1 MSWKQLG
8 NVSSTNNL
16 LSVNFNSIITKSIII
31 IDNFKIQDIVVNGN
45 LSAANVDVSLN
56 LVTRG
61 NMYGLKN
68 LYISDD
74 VSLNNLYVCKDAY
87 LNNKLFFGTLV
98 PDTGQHSFFYGN
110 SISGK
115 FGINTVNPTTVLD
128 ITGPVDV
135 SNILTVRSN
144 SASIRNILAQNN
156 TNNGVTLSANSY
168 TASVSFFPNGDIINN
183 VSPVS
188 TLSASGDVLTL
199 SSTNAALSSTNIT
212 QIHSDNYT
220 QLSSK
225 VSISNRNT
233 YGSIVNETVSIY
245 DTSSTPLLEQ
255 YYQSVVNTGNALSLI
270 GVDTSSTTFLNLIT
284 PNKKGLSIGG
294 GSFVD
299 PGSSRSMGL
308 LGLTDVSGT
317 FTPSQI
323 IVSSNDTSKYRSTTG
338 FNTFSPKTEEYV
350 VDVNGPMRIG
360 NGEINITN
368 TVQFEIK
375 NAVFNRLYPQ
385 FGIVLGSPSS
395 TDSSYVQFISM
406 TTDGG
411 ATWKTI
417 PFEPGTSIEDVPLML
432 TAYICDPNNIFVCS
446 QNLDFVYYTDDAGA
460 NWSLL
465 TVLNNGNKTFNTIYA
480 FQTGDTFTSIVGG
493 TFTPIDT
500 SINTIFV
507 YNTIASTVS
516 NFDTVDTS
524 LNISAVDGSGSVV
537 YFVGNGIQK
546 YNFSNYTFLESKGL
560 LYTVNTM
567 YQYNDVYLLDE
578 LHVVAVGNN
587 IISYTKNGTSWTNV
601 MYIVGYNTSFVL
613 NSVFVYDL
621 SRAVAVGNN
630 GLIVYTTNGYATWN
644 VVPSAILNSSGIQHR
659 INGANQKLKTVYMP
673 NINSLLIT
681 DVSNAFVNGGLYLSK
696 SSCIYGFFPALFGSA
711 TNKVLDVSGNMDI
724 TGNLFLSGTGEG
736 KLSSS
741 KTSISLFDENVQ
753 QLTIGSS
760 STMTDI
766 MGSAF
771 INGDLSLNSNV
782 EIEGNAIVKS
792 GLYVQDNA
800 FIIGNAYFNV
810 DADIS
815 GNLNISKNINSYGN
829 FFNSGLMAVT
839 GNSYVFSNLTVAMD
853 TFLENQLFVNLDTL
867 LKSRLFVGSD
877 AFIHSRLLVNDD
889 AFLGSRIIVN
899 DDAFL
904 NNNLFVANDLHTDR
918 LIVSTDCII
927 NSGVNTPFFLFD
939 DGSLFASNQ
948 YNLDLSFLSI
958 PTPLST
964 TNVGSFTSR
973 TELGSNSWGSFAM
986 SQNNKFQTICQGSAL
1001 PTTGFIYASSN
1012 YGVTNSGSPVVNDVS
1027 RCWTSVCMSKTGQYQ
1042 YAICTN
1048 VPDVFTVFKSANYG
1062 VTGSWTAISTPITVE
1077 LTSSFNNNIVT
1088 SANGKYVFF
1097 THNSGC
1103 VYFSN
1108 DYATTWT
1115 LAIQLDSDVNT
1126 IKIACSSTGRY
1137 ISFVADN
1144 KIYKSTA
1151 FGVDGSW
1158 TLAYTLNSGIFN
1170 TISMSNTGE
1179 FQYVSLDTVYL
1190 LYVSSNFG
1198 ASWSTSSAPLGI
1210 KHLSTENGQTV
1221 FAASATTAFVSN
1233 TFGLSGTFKPIF
1245 HFNDT
1250 GVDPNVISSLV
1261 IAGQYCHISLANAST
1276 CYSTLIPLLNQS
1288 FSRPRLNDP
1297 IISNAHF
1304 ADDFYIDNRLFVSGD
1319 VSMNSKL
1326 VVGGNVLFGSDLSLN
1341 GNLFLTQNMQ
1351 TAGNLDVSGSTRL
1364 YSNLTVDNITVGS
1377 KLIISKYAAINT
1389 VFCNRIIGLHDSSFN
1404 SNLYINGGAFVNQNA
1419 YFYSD
1424 LSVNGNVNVKND
1436 INLGGDLFVS
1446 GNLTITGQYNIIET
1460 TNYYYGYN
1468 TLNSESIYLN
1478 NSFGSDLPNRT
1489 INDTYSAGV
1498 GVIIYDN
1505 SNSKTG
1511 GIVVSTDNSGYVFYT
1526 PQCNNRVKM
1535 NIANMASTG
1544 LLVLNPSQMGSGSDY
1559 DITVNPFS
1567 YFDINNRFY
1576 VSKALGIGLNGGV
1589 VSPSVVLDVS
1599 GNALLRNSLYVT
1611 TDISVNRVLTYD
1623 LLLGNTLSFSN
1634 NVNAS
1639 LCSIQLLSNC
1649 NVAIPNSSNTYN
1661 YKNVGWQKPATLID
1675 TYSTNANIQLYPD
1688 LILHSSS
1695 TIFIDAATATVLQPR
1710 GGSLGI
1716 GVVYPTNALDISGVL
1731 TVSNGDA
1738 SFNDR
1743 LFVGS
1748 DASFQANLFVNGNT
1762 ILRSLFANGDAS
1774 LNRLFVYGA
1783 SRFYSPV
1790 IVDSDLSLNGRLFAE
1805 SNVVVNGNAT
1815 LRNALVVVGDCSFQ
1829 SNVVVGANLSV
1840 NGALLFNSDLSLNNR
1855 LLVSGDASFNN
1866 RLFVSGDVSLNSRL
1880 FVSGDISMNGF
1891 LYANFKNNSIPYSA
1905 INIFDTSDTQIVRD
1919 DKTFTDFINYS
1930 VLSANDGSIVTSTA
1944 NSADPLMF
1952 AKDWV
1957 AYQNSTFPIISNAI
1971 SNTGQYMCLGTS
1983 NGSLFTSS
1991 NFGKSWDPVITTAY
2005 NWTSVSI
2012 SQNGKYQLA
2021 VASLAS
2027 NRKFFNLYGSSA
2039 FGVSGS
2045 WNTVSFSTS
2054 SFTNVDSSFNTAIST
2069 TGKYQ
2074 CFSIA
2079 NSFFFSSAFGANGS
2093 WTSPITLTATISS
2106 CKISYDGK
2114 YVVVCSPSASK
2125 IYISN
2130 NYGAVGSWTGNTGF
2144 TNNSI
2149 IKSFAVSS
2157 TGQYMSFV
2165 LIITGAIYSSNDYGT
2180 TWSITGTQ
2188 LRAIFTSISI
2198 SSTGKYQCVC
2208 TESNNI
2214 YINTNYGVS
2223 GDWNRLLN
2231 VHVSNTITSLGEPYD
2246 NAFYDTGNPK
2256 TGLNTISISANGKY
2270 ILYNPSIFF
2279 SDLDLSRNTV
2289 IISVFPEAS
2298 ASIGYDGI
2306 KSYGNI
2312 NTYGNVDISN
2322 TLLVG
2327 GDVSFNGNLVVAKGI
2342 FAQSYSYSSD
2352 IRIKRNIVDVDGPGA
2367 LGLLRS
2373 IQPRQ
2378 FDFIDGSVSTLGFIA
2393 QEVREVLPAS
2403 VSLRTNFIPN
2413 IYAFADVSGACIL
2426 HHCTFKTPTFGGVLS
2441 DNGNSY
2447 HALEKCEGAIHLFE
2461 GCVCVGDCVKFMLDC
2476 GASVVRRVVCVV
2488 DAECFVVDAAFDEDV
2503 RRVFVYGKEV
2513 ADLHSIN
2520 QNDIYTL
2527 TCAAVKSLDQEVTH
2541 LKHLLAEQGATIR
2554 ELVADMN
2561 VLMRR

>member
-1 MSWKQLG
+1 MTSTWKTQG
-8 NVSSTNNL
+8 NISSTNNL

-31 IDNFKIQDIVVNGN
+31 TDNFKIQDIVVNGN
-45 LSAANVDVSLN
+45 LFAKSVDVSMN
-56 LVTRG
+56 LTTRG
-61 NMYGLKN
+61 NMYGLQN
-68 LYISDD
+68 LYVSKD
-74 VSLNNLYVCKDAY
+74 VSLNNLYVCEDAY

-98 PDTGQHSFFYGN
+98 PNTGQHSFFYGN

-156 TNNGVTLSANSY
+156 TNNGVTISANSY

-183 VSPVS
+183 VQSVS
-188 TLSASGDVLTL
+188 TLCASGDVLTL

-225 VSISNRNT
+225 VSISNRNMF
-233 YGSIVNETVSIY
+233 GSVVNETVSIY
-245 DTSSTPLLEQ
+245 DTSSTPLLDK
-255 YYQSVVNTGNALSLI
+255 YYQKTTAKTGNALSLI

-284 PNKKGLSIGG
+284 PNKNGLSIGG

-308 LGLTDVSGT
+308 LGLTDILGT

-338 FNTFSPKTEEYV
+338 FNTFVPKTEQYV
-350 VDVNGPMRIG
+350 VDINGPMRIG

-368 TVQFEIK
+368 TVDFEIK
-375 NAVFNRLYPQ
+375 NAVFNRLYPN
-385 FGIVLGSPSS
+385 FGIVLGSPSAK
-395 TDSSYVQFISM
+395 SSPYIQYISL

-411 ATWKTI
+411 ATWKTS

-432 TAYICDPNNIFVCS
+432 SAYICDPNNIFVCS

-500 SINTIFV
+500 SVNTIFI

-516 NFDTVDTS
+516 EFNTIDTS

-560 LYTVNTM
+560 LYTLNTM

-601 MYIVGYNTSFVL
+601 MVVVGYNTSFVL
-613 NSVFVYDL
+613 KSVFVYDL
-621 SRAVAVGNN
+621 SRAVAVGDN
-630 GLIVYTTNGYATWN
+630 GLLIYTTNGYATWN
-644 VVPSAILNSSGIQHR
+644 VVPSALLNSSGIQHR

-673 NINSLLIT
+673 NINSVLIT
-681 DVSNAFVNGGLYLSK
+681 DVSNAFVNNGLYTPN

-711 TNKVLDVSGNMDI
+711 INKVLDVSGNMDI

-771 INGDLSLNSNV
+771 IGGDLSLNSNV

-810 DADIS
+810 DADVS

-853 TFLENQLFVNLDTL
+853 TFLEDRLFVNFDALM
-867 LKSRLFVGSD
+867 KSRLFVGSD
-877 AFIHSRLLVNDD
+877 AFIRSRLLVNND

-948 YNLDLSFLSI
+948 YNLDLSFLI
-958 PTPLST
+958 VPTPLST

-1012 YGVTNSGSPVVNDVS
+1012 YGVTNSWYPVVNDVS

-1048 VPDVFTVFKSANYG
+1048 VPNVFTVFKSSNYG
-1062 VTGSWTAISTPITVE
+1062 VANSWTAISTPITVE

-1170 TISMSNTGE
+1170 IISMSNTGE
-1179 FQYVSLDTVYL
+1179 FQYVSLDTVSL

-1210 KHLSTENGQTV
+1210 KLLSTENGQSV

-1245 HFNDT
+1245 YLGAN
-1250 GVDPNVISSLV
+1250 PNVISSLIV
-1261 IAGQYCHISLANAST
+1261 AGQYCHISLANAST

-1288 FSRPRLNDP
+1288 FSRPRLNEP

-1351 TAGNLDVSGSTRL
+1351 TAGNLDVVGSTRL
-1364 YSNLTVDNITVGS
+1364 YTNLTVDNTTVSS
-1377 KLIISKYAAINT
+1377 KLITTKYAAINT
-1389 VFCNRIIGLHDSSFN
+1389 VFCNRIFGLHDSSFN
-1404 SNLYINGGAFVNQNA
+1404 SNLYINGGTFVNQNA

-1436 INLGGDLFVS
+1436 INLGGDLFIS
-1446 GNLTITGQYNIIET
+1446 GNLTITGQYNIIENT
-1460 TNYYYGYN
+1460 TYYDGYN
-1468 TLNSESIYLN
+1468 TIVTESIYLN
-1478 NSFGSDLPNRT
+1478 NNFATNLPNRT

-1526 PQCNNRVKM
+1526 PHCNNRVKM

-1544 LLVLNPSQMGSGSDY
+1544 LLVLNPSSQMGSDY

-1576 VSKALGIGLNGGV
+1576 VSNALGIGLNGGV

-1611 TDISVNRVLTYD
+1611 KDISVNRVLAYD
-1623 LLLGNTLSFSN
+1623 LLLGNKLAFSN
-1634 NVNAS
+1634 IVNDAS
-1639 LCSIQLLSNC
+1639 SSIQLLSDC
-1649 NVAIPNSSNTYN
+1649 NVAIPNSANTYN

-1710 GGSLGI
+1710 GGSVGI
-1716 GVVYPTNALDISGVL
+1716 GVVSPTNALDISGVL

-1738 SFNDR
+1738 SFNNR

-1762 ILRSLFANGDAS
+1762 KLGSLFANGDAS

-1790 IVDSDLSLNGRLFAE
+1790 IVDADLSLNGRLFTR

-1815 LRNALVVVGDCSFQ
+1815 VRNALVVVGDCSFQ

-1840 NGALLFNSDLSLNNR
+1840 NGALLFNSDLFLNNR
-1855 LLVSGDASFNN
+1855 LLVSGDASLDN
-1866 RLFVSGDVSLNSRL
+1866 RLVVSGDVSLNSRL

-1905 INIFDTSDTQIVRD
+1905 INIFNTSDTQIVRD

-1991 NFGKSWDPVITTAY
+1991 NFGKSWEPVITTAY

-2021 VASLAS
+2021 VASLSS

-2093 WTSPITLTATISS
+2093 WTSPLTTLTATISS

-2130 NYGAVGSWTGNTGF
+2130 NYGAVGSWIGNTGF

-2198 SSTGKYQCVC
+2198 SSNGKYQCVC
-2208 TESNNI
+2208 TNSNNI

-2223 GDWNRLLN
+2223 GDWNRLVN
-2231 VHVSNTITSLGEPYD
+2231 VYVSNTISSLGNFYE
-2246 NAFYDTGNPK
+2246 NAFFDTGNPK
-2256 TGLNTISISANGKY
+2256 TGLNSISISANGKY

-2279 SDLDLSRNTV
+2279 SALDLSRNTV
-2289 IISVFPEAS
+2289 IISVLPETS

-2306 KSYGNI
+2306 KSYGDI
-2312 NTYGNVDISN
+2312 NTYGKVDISN
-2322 TLLVG
+2322 TLIVG
-2327 GDVSFNGNLVVAKGI
+2327 GDVSFNGNLVVSKGI

-2352 IRIKRNIVDVDGPGA
+2352 IRIKRNIVDIDGPGA

-2413 IYAFADVSGACIL
+2413 IYAFADVSGARI
-2426 HHCTFKTPTFGGVLS
+2426 S
-2441 DNGNSY
+2441 
-2447 HALEKCEGAIHLFE
+2447 IHLLE
-2461 GCVCVGDCVKFMLDC
+2461 GTVCVGDHVKFMLDC

-2488 DAECFVVDAAFDEDV
+2488 DAECFVVDAAFDADV

-2513 ADLHSIN
+2513 ADMHSIN
-2520 QNDIYTL
+2520 QTDIYTL

-2554 ELVADMN
+2554 ELVADVN